1 MDKAHR
7 DHWKCVG
14 EAEITLTRFS
24 DCRHKAFH
32 DREHTG
38 LLSEAKTK
46 RTMIAPSEG
55 ALWAQGLFFQI
66 QRAAR
71 ALARRFDAELRP
83 FSLTNGQFIL
93 LMLLNRQEGPG
104 MADLASS
111 LGIDRTTLTAALKT
125 LERRALVK
133 ITNDPSDHRVRRI
146 RLTRRGRALIKTS
159 LPVWKRTSLE
169 IESRL
174 AGTDLDS
181 FRQILQA
188 LC

>member
-1 MDKAHR
+1 MT
-7 DHWKCVG
+7 
-14 EAEITLTRFS
+14 I
-24 DCRHKAFH
+24 
-32 DREHTG
+32 
-38 LLSEAKTK
+38 
-46 RTMIAPSEG
+46 RTAIAPPEEP
-55 ALWAQGLFFQI
+55 LWAGDSFFQI

-83 FSLTNGQFIL
+83 LGLTNGQFIL
-93 LMLLNRQEGPG
+93 LMSLNRQEASG
-104 MADLASS
+104 MADLVS
-111 LGIDRTTLTAALKT
+111 LLAIDRTTLIAALKT
-125 LERRALVK
+125 LERRGFVK
-133 ITNDPSDHRVRRI
+133 IANDPSDHRVRRI
-146 RLTRRGRALIKTS
+146 RLTRRGRVLIMTS